1 MQYDDLDENM
11 KKIFRLIII
20 FFLTILTISA
30 LVIFIAIGFNYENM
44 LLVQSSLLGG
54 IIAVIAVVISG
65 IGWFPNFVLWAWAFL
80 TNSIVVLGQ
89 GSNISLTSVTISEL
103 PAWPWFGLIP
113 TSLPTYFQYLF
124 AIPIFIGI
132 LMAITTR
139 DKNSL
144 VWIVSAFFLSLVTSS
159 LLALFAYLSSGS
171 LGSNLLANFGVS
183 AKEVF
188 QRSMTWFLIGEAF
201 FIILSLLWK
210 SARERNKIVK
220 ENQSLEQE

>member
-1 MQYDDLDENM
+1 M
-11 KKIFRLIII
+11 
-20 FFLTILTISA
+20 
-30 LVIFIAIGFNYENM
+30 
-44 LLVQSSLLGG
+44 
-54 IIAVIAVVISG
+54 
-65 IGWFPNFVLWAWAFL
+65 AFL